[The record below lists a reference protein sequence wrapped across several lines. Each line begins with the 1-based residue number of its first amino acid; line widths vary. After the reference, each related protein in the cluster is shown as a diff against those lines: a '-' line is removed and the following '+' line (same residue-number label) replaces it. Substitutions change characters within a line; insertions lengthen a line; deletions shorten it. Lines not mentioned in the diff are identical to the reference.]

1 MKKRLEYVLE
11 THQKPDGDAAKD
23 NAWFLGLLQKIQK
36 IMLHFCTQ
44 ITEHSSP
51 SVLCNPS
58 MPPVFFRTQENQLSA
73 YVLHERQMGL
83 EVFIYRHFGVSV
95 EVCRIPEGKRHK

>member
-23 NAWFLGLLQKIQK
+23 NAWFPGLLQKIQK

-44 ITEHSSP
+44 I
-51 SVLCNPS
+51 PS